1 MQGPHGYGGYGY
13 GYDAGAYGSAGGG
26 GGYGYNSGAYG
37 YDAVGAYGAPGDGYY
52 SNGYPPPAPAY
63 YEDPIAAGRRAH
75 DVPAPLNGL
84 QLQASEACPRNYVI
98 FDQTRATSRVMFHPS
113 LPHNL
118 ASGSSSQACHDGGD
132 AGGKEDEDAAEI
144 DALLS
149 SEDSDDEVV
158 STGRAPGGG
167 DEGSP
172 DSAYSCSRGG
182 RARKKERVSRMMRA
196 LRGIVPGGDRMDTPA
211 VLDGAVRYLKE
222 LKVEAKKLGVRGG
235 SDS

>member
-1 MQGPHGYGGYGY
+1 MQGPHGYGY

-26 GGYGYNSGAYG
+26 GGYGYNSGNYG
-37 YDAVGAYGAPGDGYY
+37 YDAAGAYGAPGGGYY
-52 SNGYPPPAPAY
+52 SNGYPPAY
-63 YEDPIAAGRRAH
+63 YEDPLAAGRRAH

-84 QLQASEACPRNYVI
+84 ELQPSEACPRNYVI

-118 ASGSSSQACHDGGD
+118 AAGASACHDGG
-132 AGGKEDEDAAEI
+132 AGGKEEDAADI
-144 DALLS
+144 DAFLS
-149 SEDSDDEVV
+149 SEDGDSDDEVV

-167 DEGSP
+167 DGGSP
-172 DSAYSCSRGG
+172 DSACSSSFRGGGG